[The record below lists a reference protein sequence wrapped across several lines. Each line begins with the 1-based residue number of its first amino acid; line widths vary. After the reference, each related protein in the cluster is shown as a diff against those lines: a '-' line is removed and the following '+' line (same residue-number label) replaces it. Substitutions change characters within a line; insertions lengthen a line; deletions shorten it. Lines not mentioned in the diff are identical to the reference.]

1 MAYTVPVMSNSTLT
15 ILSIVS
21 VVFALISFGFVWR
34 LSVRIK
40 ALTSGMDGKNL
51 EELLI
56 SHMKNLRD
64 AFDEIDKVKK
74 TNEYLDDIASR
85 SIHKVGLVRF
95 NPFQDTGSDQSF
107 ALALLDLYDNGVV
120 VSSIHGREGTR
131 TYAKAVRGGE
141 SEHHLSQ
148 EESQSIEQARHT
160 MNTPKQHLGKP
171 SQPLE
176 PTPPPPSVQTPP
188 PSSPPSSRPP
198 MA

>member
-1 MAYTVPVMSNSTLT
+1 M
-15 ILSIVS
+15 
-21 VVFALISFGFVWR
+21 
-34 LSVRIK
+34 RIK
-40 ALTSGMDGKNL
+40 ALTSGMGGKNL

-56 SHMKNLRD
+56 SHMKNLKD
-64 AFDEIDKVKK
+64 AFAEIDKVKK

-131 TYAKAVRGGE
+131 TYAKAVRGGT

-148 EESQSIEQARHT
+148 EESQAIEQARNT
-160 MNTPKQHLGKP
+160 MNTPKEHLAASAPEPAPQQAPP
-171 SQPLE
+171 SAAP
-176 PTPPPPSVQTPP
+176 PSPPPAAPP
-188 PSSPPSSRPP
+188 
-198 MA
+198 AA